1 MFGIDNNLHSQGFR
15 PPSGRSSSP
24 GSCGCAAAPGS
35 EGLKARVVKL
45 DASIMRQRRQLTPC
59 TPTMNGDSRS
69 AALMPDGPELR
80 SPTMTFSTVFHELAA
95 ILMIAGVI
103 GIVALKP
110 RQPLLIG
117 YILTGIAVL
126 LFELTPDVT
135 IAKSMAFLW
144 FFLVGLIA
152 GWLAGVLVKGGGFG
166 LIGRAWLRC
175 HCRCRFHSASAFS
188 RCQTHQ
194 PRRQGQGHSQGG

>member
-1 MFGIDNNLHSQGFR
+1 
-15 PPSGRSSSP
+15 
-24 GSCGCAAAPGS
+24 
-35 EGLKARVVKL
+35 
-45 DASIMRQRRQLTPC
+45 MRQRRQLTPC

-117 YILTGIAVL
+117 YILTGIAV
-126 LFELTPDVT
+126 
-135 IAKSMAFLW
+135 
-144 FFLVGLIA
+144 
-152 GWLAGVLVKGGGFG
+152 
-166 LIGRAWLRC
+166 
-175 HCRCRFHSASAFS
+175 
-188 RCQTHQ
+188 
-194 PRRQGQGHSQGG
+194 